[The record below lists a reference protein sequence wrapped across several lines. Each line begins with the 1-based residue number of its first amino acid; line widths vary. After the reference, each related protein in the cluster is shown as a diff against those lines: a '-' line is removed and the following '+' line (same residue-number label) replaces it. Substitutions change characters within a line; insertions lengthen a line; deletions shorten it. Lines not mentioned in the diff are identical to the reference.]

1 MENYVLHVKPMK
13 IAMTIM
19 MTIIKM
25 KLSNN
30 KDIQHYLRRLLQDK
44 SFKIRKGKKHN
55 FLEKNNKKLCIPST
69 PSDYRSFQQFT
80 HDVKKYLGH

>member
-1 MENYVLHVKPMK
+1 MK
-13 IAMTIM
+13 KM
-19 MTIIKM
+19 MTTMTMIKM

-30 KDIQHYLRRLLQDK
+30 KDIQNYLRRLLRDK

-69 PSDYRSFQQFT
+69 PSDFRSFQQFT
-80 HDVKKYLGH
+80 HDVNKYLGH

>member
-1 MENYVLHVKPMK
+1 MGNSVLPVKLMK

-19 MTIIKM
+19 MTMIEM
-25 KLSNN
+25 KFSNN
-30 KDIQHYLRRLLQDK
+30 KDIQNYLRRLLQDK

-69 PSDYRSFQQFT
+69 PSDYRSLQQFT
-80 HDVKKYLGH
+80 HDVKKYLGR